1 MLSYKLGKMT
11 CTSMYNQCYYHLKE
25 KVQYIWMLHLNEK
38 RKCLDC
44 KAKISCYLSISQYI
58 KLIFTHTTAMM
69 SCWNSIKLRHLTFV
83 KNRELMPVYLTVN
96 NMKTIERIC
105 LSKERCTTHKTSCEM
120 QMLTECH
127 SSRCCQTA

>member
-1 MLSYKLGKMT
+1 
-11 CTSMYNQCYYHLKE
+11 
-25 KVQYIWMLHLNEK
+25 MLHLNEK

-69 SCWNSIKLRHLTFV
+69 TKKEKKFYQTKTFV